1 VDPISIT
8 VTGKVV
14 RDPFTGTTRAG
25 KPMTTFTLAA
35 YLPPRT
41 PGGDGTT
48 RWFKVFCFDTLA
60 TNVAASVVD
69 GDRVT
74 VRATDCGTRIWAPD
88 GGGKEPRAEIT
99 LTAWDVA
106 ASMTF
111 ETLITAKAARNG
123 QADGDPWAGDGLTG
137 EERAN
142 REVLAGVTGN
152 S

>member
-14 RDPFTGTTRAG
+14 RKPFSGTTRSN
-25 KPMTTFTLAA
+25 KPWASFTLAA

-48 RWFKVFCFDTLA
+48 RWFKVFCYDTLA
-60 TNVAASVVD
+60 AHVIESLVD

-74 VRATDCGTRIWAPD
+74 VRATDYGTRIWAPD
-88 GGGKEPRAEIT
+88 GSGSEPRAEIT

-106 ASMTF
+106 ASMAF
-111 ETLITAKAARNG
+111 ETLITAKATRTG
-123 QADGDPWAGDGLTG
+123 QADGNPWAGDGLTH
-137 EERAN
+137 EEQAN
-142 REVLAGVTGN
+142 REVLAGVN
-152 S
+152 SNS

>member
-1 VDPISIT
+1 MDPISIT

-14 RDPFTGTTRAG
+14 RPPFSGTTRNN
-25 KPMTTFTLAA
+25 KPWASFTLAA

-48 RWFKVFCFDTLA
+48 RWFKVFCYDTLA
-60 TNVAASVVD
+60 ANVAASLVD

-74 VRATDCGTRIWAPD
+74 VRATDCGTRIWAPGD
-88 GGGKEPRAEIT
+88 AGKEPRAEIT

-111 ETLITAKAARNG
+111 ETLTTARATRAG
-123 QADGDPWAGDGLTG
+123 QADGDPWPDGLTS

>member
-1 VDPISIT
+1 MDPISIT

-14 RDPFTGTTRAG
+14 RDPFTGTTRNS
-25 KPMTTFTLAA
+25 KPWASFTLAA

-48 RWFKVFCFDTLA
+48 RWFKVFCYDTLA
-60 TNVAASVVD
+60 TNVAASLVD

-74 VRATDCGTRIWAPD
+74 VRATDCGTRIWTPD

-111 ETLITAKAARNG
+111 ETLITAKATRAG
-123 QADGDPWAGDGLTG
+123 QADGDPWAGDGLTR

>member
-14 RDPFTGTTRAG
+14 RNPFTATTRAG

-48 RWFKVFCFDTLA
+48 RWFKVFCFDALA
-60 TNVAASVVD
+60 NHVAASLVD

-106 ASMTF
+106 ASMAF
-111 ETLITAKAARNG
+111 ETLLTAKAARAG
-123 QADGDPWAGDGLTG
+123 QGGGDPWAGDGLPHD
-137 EERAN
+137 EQAN

>member
-1 VDPISIT
+1 VDQISIA
-8 VTGKVV
+8 VTGRVV
-14 RDPFTGTTRAG
+14 RNPFTGTTRNG

-41 PGGDGTT
+41 PGSDGTT

-60 TNVAASVVD
+60 TNVAASLVD

-74 VRATDCGTRIWAPD
+74 VRASDCGTRTWTPD

-111 ETLITAKAARNG
+111 ETLITAKAARG
-123 QADGDPWAGDGLTG
+123 EQAEGDPWASDGLPH
-137 EERAN
+137 EEQAN
-142 REVLAGVTGN
+142 REVLAGVTRN